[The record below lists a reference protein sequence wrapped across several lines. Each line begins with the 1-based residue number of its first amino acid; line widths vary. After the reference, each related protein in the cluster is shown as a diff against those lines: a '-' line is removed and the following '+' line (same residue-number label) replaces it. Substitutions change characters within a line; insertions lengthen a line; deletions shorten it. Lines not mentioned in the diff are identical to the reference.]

1 MKTKI
6 RGGLVFIDMNLRDT
20 IKRILKE
27 DLGNTRFNN
36 QKRVIEKLLNTK
48 SYEGVCDYL
57 FIPDVGNDTVGSVL
71 IKFSEEWYRSN
82 EEAQELNRKLFLIGR
97 TKIEIREIIN
107 RFLNI
112 EDLYVGSYLANCGS
126 SLGDK

>member
-1 MKTKI
+1 
-6 RGGLVFIDMNLRDT
+6 MNLRDT

-126 SLGDK
+126 SLEDK

>member
-1 MKTKI
+1 
-6 RGGLVFIDMNLRDT
+6 MNLRDT

-97 TKIEIREIIN
+97 TRIEIREIIN
-107 RFLNI
+107 RFLNM
-112 EDLYVGSYLANCGS
+112 DLYVGSYLAECGP